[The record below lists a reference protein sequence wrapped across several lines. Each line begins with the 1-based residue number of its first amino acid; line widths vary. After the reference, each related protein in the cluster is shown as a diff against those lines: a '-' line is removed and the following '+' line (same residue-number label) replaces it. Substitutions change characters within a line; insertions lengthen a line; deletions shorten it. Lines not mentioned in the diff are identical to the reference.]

1 MATGRHFP
9 RVAHNTGFRRT
20 RVMNFYHLRGLL
32 LPHSFDLHGGL
43 NTVGRNP
50 TNDVVIHEAS
60 VSAFHAE
67 ISIDE
72 RGVIVRDLQST
83 NGSFIDDEPITEKEI
98 RSGQVVQF
106 GTVALKLG
114 TEEIRISVPKLPD
127 PSPEPAALP
136 SGAEAPCSINA
147 SLPATHRCVKCQRA
161 FHESSLRT
169 LRISAGAA
177 VMLFCPECSAQVKPI
192 PGVDPRKSR
201 RPGILARL
209 TQTIQLGLRKPK

>member
-1 MATGRHFP
+1 
-9 RVAHNTGFRRT
+9 
-20 RVMNFYHLRGLL
+20 MNFYHLRGLL
-32 LPHSFDLHGGL
+32 LPHRFDLHGGL

-50 TNDVVIHEAS
+50 TNDIVIHEAS

-83 NGSFIDDEPITEKEI
+83 NGTFIDDEPITEKEI
-98 RSGQVVQF
+98 RSGQVAQF

-114 TEEIRISVPKLPD
+114 TEEIRISVPKIPV
-127 PSPEPAALP
+127 PEPLPEAAP
-136 SGAEAPCSINA
+136 PGSAIPCSVHP

-161 FHESSLRT
+161 YHESSLRT

-201 RPGILARL
+201 PPGILARL

>member
-1 MATGRHFP
+1 
-9 RVAHNTGFRRT
+9 
-20 RVMNFYHLRGLL
+20 MNFYHLRGLL
-32 LPHSFDLHGGL
+32 LPHRFDLHGGL

-67 ISIDE
+67 ITIDE

-98 RSGQVVQF
+98 RSGQIVQF

-114 TEEIRISVPKLPD
+114 TEEIRISVPKLPE
-127 PSPEPAALP
+127 PSAESATLP
-136 SGAEAPCSINA
+136 SGAEIPCSINS
-147 SLPATHRCVKCQRA
+147 SLPATHRCVKCQRPY
-161 FHESSLRT
+161 HESSLRT
-169 LRISAGAA
+169 LRISDGAA

-192 PGVDPRKSR
+192 PGVDPRRSR
-201 RPGILARL
+201 RPGLFARL

>member
-1 MATGRHFP
+1 
-9 RVAHNTGFRRT
+9 
-20 RVMNFYHLRGLL
+20 MNFYHLRGLL
-32 LPHSFDLHGGL
+32 LPHRFDLHGGL

-67 ISIDE
+67 ITIDE

-114 TEEIRISVPKLPD
+114 TEEIRISVPKLPA
-127 PSPEPAALP
+127 PSPEDGPVPPGAAV
-136 SGAEAPCSINA
+136 PCAIN
-147 SLPATHRCVKCQRA
+147 STLPATHRCVKCQRA
-161 FHESSLRT
+161 YHESSLRI

-192 PGVDPRKSR
+192 PGVDTRNSR

-209 TQTIQLGLRKPK
+209 TQTIQLGLRRPK

>member
-1 MATGRHFP
+1 
-9 RVAHNTGFRRT
+9 
-20 RVMNFYHLRGLL
+20 MNFYHLRGLL
-32 LPHSFDLHGGL
+32 LPHRFDLHGGL

-67 ISIDE
+67 ISVDE

-83 NGSFIDDEPITEKEI
+83 NGTFIDDEPISEKEI

-127 PSPEPAALP
+127 PQPEPAQAS
-136 SGAEAPCSINA
+136 SGSEVPCSINP
-147 SLPATHRCVKCQRA
+147 SVPATHRCVKCQRA

-169 LRISAGAA
+169 LKLSTGAA
-177 VMLFCPECSAQVKPI
+177 VMLFCPDCSAQVKPI
-192 PGVDPRKSR
+192 PGVDPRKVR

-209 TQTIQLGLRKPK
+209 TQTIQLGLRRPK